1 MGAWMGA
8 STPYSWRVASV
19 NCGRRETMSSGPR
32 PLGFTGKELKSL
44 FRDEREKR
52 RERRQ
57 LTSINVDPARLADE
71 FAAFEETV
79 LQVLLDN
86 NRQITE
92 QLLKSGAITAAH

>member
-1 MGAWMGA
+1 
-8 STPYSWRVASV
+8 
-19 NCGRRETMSSGPR
+19 MSGSPR
-32 PLGFTGKELKSL
+32 PLGFTGRELKSL

-79 LQVLLDN
+79 LQVILDN
-86 NRQITE
+86 NRTITE
-92 QLLKSGAITAAH
+92 QLLNSGAVTTAQLPND